1 MKHAQQNFASPIK
14 NTYEKEKNKNK
25 TETLVNA
32 KLFALHV
39 NAISAFVIPFF
50 LEQKL
55 NFVLNFICFRKF
67 AWIFHSEKMFP

>member
-1 MKHAQQNFASPIK
+1 MKHVQENFASPIK

-25 TETLVNA
+25 TETLANA

-50 LEQKL
+50 LE
-55 NFVLNFICFRKF
+55 
-67 AWIFHSEKMFP
+67 